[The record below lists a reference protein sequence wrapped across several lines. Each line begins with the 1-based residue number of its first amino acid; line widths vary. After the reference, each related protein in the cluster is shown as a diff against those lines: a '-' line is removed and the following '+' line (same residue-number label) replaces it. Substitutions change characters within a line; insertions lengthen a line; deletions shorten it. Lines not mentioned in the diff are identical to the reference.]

1 MEQVC
6 SLQGANVSELYFI
19 IQIFSIRTSC
29 SWNILHFNSEFIIAN
44 SVVIV
49 SSNYVMSLWLYHSL
63 RSRVKTQSYL
73 TLSYLG
79 MERFPR
85 VKINLFKTPKST
97 KKKKKLKKLKNKK
110 KIKTKSKKPALR
122 EFPTNTGS
130 SLKKQTFTA
139 SLRLASWFTKAGYT
153 IRK

>member
-1 MEQVC
+1 MDQVC

-29 SWNILHFNSEFIIAN
+29 SSNILHFNSEFIIAN

-49 SSNYVMSLWLYHSL
+49 SSNYVMNLWLYHSL

-73 TLSYLG
+73 TLSYLR

-85 VKINLFKTPKST
+85 VKINLFKTPNST
-97 KKKKKLKKLKNKK
+97 KKKQIKKIKKKKKKNKK
-110 KIKTKSKKPALR
+110 QKRARNRLCAN
-122 EFPTNTGS
+122 FPPT
-130 SLKKQTFTA
+130 LVHP
-139 SLRLASWFTKAGYT
+139 
-153 IRK
+153 